1 MAIPIIKRSLG
12 KWFQWSHRAT
22 SVGAMVALLWHI
34 LQTSSNRA
42 RILVCSSCGL
52 WLLTTAVRVLK
63 MLYYKH
69 TAEVT
74 YVSNTAGAVFVN
86 VRLDHPILLKP
97 GCYFYIFFPMTWP
110 PLVWI
115 RYNFLH
121 SFTAIAQYNSPA
133 DKSGQVSTVSFLL
146 SRHGNHETAISM
158 LHEGSLLFLDGPYGQ
173 EVDLAK
179 DDILILAAKGMGIA
193 GVLPMVTDLA
203 LRRDHD
209 NCIRERIQDLTERLR
224 TEGNNEALL
233 KEIAY
238 VKAMRLFRDATKKV
252 ILFWSLECNS
262 QMEWVEKQLK
272 WLQEM
277 DPQNVSFHSP
287 K

>member
-1 MAIPIIKRSLG
+1 
-12 KWFQWSHRAT
+12 
-22 SVGAMVALLWHI
+22 
-34 LQTSSNRA
+34 
-42 RILVCSSCGL
+42 
-52 WLLTTAVRVLK
+52 
-63 MLYYKH
+63 
-69 TAEVT
+69 
-74 YVSNTAGAVFVN
+74 
-86 VRLDHPILLKP
+86 
-97 GCYFYIFFPMTWP
+97 MTWP
-110 PLVWI
+110 PLAWI

-209 NCIRERIQDLTERLR
+209 NRIRERIQDLTERLR
-224 TEGNNEALL
+224 TE
-233 KEIAY
+233 
-238 VKAMRLFRDATKKV
+238 
-252 ILFWSLECNS
+252 ECNS

-277 DPQNVSFHSP
+277 DPQNHRNYSWFGVVILICGPVMIPSSSDLAFGCA
-287 K
+287 